1 MGVEEFFKQEEERFI
16 RDNLMSDE
24 VLDFIRE
31 NTLPFNR
38 LMAYY
43 RCAIMEVETK
53 FKVLNEQ
60 FSLQYDRNPIESIK
74 TRIKSTEGIIK
85 KANKKKIPFTMQ
97 AIEEN
102 IRDIAGIRVICSFSE
117 DIYMLADCL
126 LKQDDIRLVE
136 MKDYIKHPKE
146 SGYRSLHVIIEIP
159 IFLQNEKRYMKVEV
173 QLRTIAM
180 DFWASVEHK
189 LRYKKNI
196 PDSEAETLAV
206 ELSSYADQL
215 AELDNK
221 IETKDN
227 EEEKTVVKDNK
238 KVEEK
243 PIENEECEYQENFT
257 DDNVEEEECEY
268 QENFSDAND
277 QENSEE
283 ECEYQEN
290 FSNTNEGNLNKF
302 TLYEQNFD
310 IPVSSGYSVR
320 YKYVEVDLVNKTA
333 TLKEH
338 VDILDNTEEDD
349 YDYVINVKKL
359 SDSEAKL
366 LGDIY
371 YQMVVIDPVSSSD
384 LVREMI
390 GIDDG
395 WDYENET
402 WDEYKERITVYS
414 TNYNGETLYIYGVDW
429 IRMLSYL
436 FEE

>member
-1 MGVEEFFKQEEERFI
+1 
-16 RDNLMSDE
+16 
-24 VLDFIRE
+24 
-31 NTLPFNR
+31 
-38 LMAYY
+38 
-43 RCAIMEVETK
+43 MEQKIIFSIVGTVVVVITSIFGANVK
-53 FKVLNEQ
+53 KDLNEGK
-60 FSLQYDRNPIESIK
+60 I
-74 TRIKSTEGIIK
+74 TEQNQIV
-85 KANKKKIPFTMQ
+85 ATSNEVAT
-97 AIEEN
+97 
-102 IRDIAGIRVICSFSE
+102 SSE
-117 DIYMLADCL
+117 
-126 LKQDDIRLVE
+126 
-136 MKDYIKHPKE
+136 KE
-146 SGYRSLHVIIEIP
+146 
-159 IFLQNEKRYMKVEV
+159 
-173 QLRTIAM
+173 
-180 DFWASVEHK
+180 
-189 LRYKKNI
+189 
-196 PDSEAETLAV
+196 
-206 ELSSYADQL
+206 
-215 AELDNK
+215 ELDNK

-320 YKYVEVDLVNKTA
+320 YKYVEADLVNKTA

-390 GIDDG
+390 GIGDG

>member
-1 MGVEEFFKQEEERFI
+1 
-16 RDNLMSDE
+16 
-24 VLDFIRE
+24 
-31 NTLPFNR
+31 
-38 LMAYY
+38 
-43 RCAIMEVETK
+43 MEQKIIFSIVGTVVVVITSIFGANVK
-53 FKVLNEQ
+53 KDLNEEK
-60 FSLQYDRNPIESIK
+60 I
-74 TRIKSTEGIIK
+74 TEQNQIV
-85 KANKKKIPFTMQ
+85 ATSNEVAT
-97 AIEEN
+97 
-102 IRDIAGIRVICSFSE
+102 SSE
-117 DIYMLADCL
+117 
-126 LKQDDIRLVE
+126 
-136 MKDYIKHPKE
+136 KE
-146 SGYRSLHVIIEIP
+146 
-159 IFLQNEKRYMKVEV
+159 
-173 QLRTIAM
+173 
-180 DFWASVEHK
+180 
-189 LRYKKNI
+189 
-196 PDSEAETLAV
+196 
-206 ELSSYADQL
+206 
-215 AELDNK
+215 ELDNK

-320 YKYVEVDLVNKTA
+320 YKYVEADLVNKTA
-333 TLKEH
+333 TLKEL

-429 IRMLSYL
+429 IKMLSYL

>member
-1 MGVEEFFKQEEERFI
+1 
-16 RDNLMSDE
+16 
-24 VLDFIRE
+24 
-31 NTLPFNR
+31 
-38 LMAYY
+38 
-43 RCAIMEVETK
+43 MEQKIIFSIVGTVVVVITSIFGANVK
-53 FKVLNEQ
+53 KDLNE
-60 FSLQYDRNPIESIK
+60 RKI
-74 TRIKSTEGIIK
+74 TEQNQIV
-85 KANKKKIPFTMQ
+85 AT
-97 AIEEN
+97 
-102 IRDIAGIRVICSFSE
+102 SSE
-117 DIYMLADCL
+117 
-126 LKQDDIRLVE
+126 
-136 MKDYIKHPKE
+136 KE
-146 SGYRSLHVIIEIP
+146 
-159 IFLQNEKRYMKVEV
+159 
-173 QLRTIAM
+173 
-180 DFWASVEHK
+180 
-189 LRYKKNI
+189 
-196 PDSEAETLAV
+196 
-206 ELSSYADQL
+206 
-215 AELDNK
+215 ELDNK

-243 PIENEECEYQENFT
+243 PIENEECEYQEK
-257 DDNVEEEECEY
+257 
-268 QENFSDAND
+268 FSDAND

-349 YDYVINVKKL
+349 YDYVINAKKL

>member
-1 MGVEEFFKQEEERFI
+1 
-16 RDNLMSDE
+16 
-24 VLDFIRE
+24 
-31 NTLPFNR
+31 
-38 LMAYY
+38 
-43 RCAIMEVETK
+43 MEQKIIFSIVGTVVVVITSIFGANIK
-53 FKVLNEQ
+53 KDLNEEK
-60 FSLQYDRNPIESIK
+60 I
-74 TRIKSTEGIIK
+74 TEQNQIVATSSK
-85 KANKKKIPFTMQ
+85 K
-97 AIEEN
+97 E
-102 IRDIAGIRVICSFSE
+102 
-117 DIYMLADCL
+117 
-126 LKQDDIRLVE
+126 
-136 MKDYIKHPKE
+136 
-146 SGYRSLHVIIEIP
+146 
-159 IFLQNEKRYMKVEV
+159 
-173 QLRTIAM
+173 
-180 DFWASVEHK
+180 
-189 LRYKKNI
+189 
-196 PDSEAETLAV
+196 
-206 ELSSYADQL
+206 
-215 AELDNK
+215 ELDNK

-238 KVEEK
+238 KIEEK
-243 PIENEECEYQENFT
+243 PIENEK
-257 DDNVEEEECEY
+257 CEY

>member
-1 MGVEEFFKQEEERFI
+1 
-16 RDNLMSDE
+16 
-24 VLDFIRE
+24 
-31 NTLPFNR
+31 
-38 LMAYY
+38 
-43 RCAIMEVETK
+43 MEQKIIFSIAGTVVVVITSIFGANVK
-53 FKVLNEQ
+53 KDLNEGK
-60 FSLQYDRNPIESIK
+60 I
-74 TRIKSTEGIIK
+74 TEQNQIV
-85 KANKKKIPFTMQ
+85 ATSNEVAT
-97 AIEEN
+97 
-102 IRDIAGIRVICSFSE
+102 SSE
-117 DIYMLADCL
+117 
-126 LKQDDIRLVE
+126 
-136 MKDYIKHPKE
+136 KE
-146 SGYRSLHVIIEIP
+146 
-159 IFLQNEKRYMKVEV
+159 
-173 QLRTIAM
+173 
-180 DFWASVEHK
+180 
-189 LRYKKNI
+189 
-196 PDSEAETLAV
+196 
-206 ELSSYADQL
+206 
-215 AELDNK
+215 ELDNK

>member
-1 MGVEEFFKQEEERFI
+1 
-16 RDNLMSDE
+16 
-24 VLDFIRE
+24 
-31 NTLPFNR
+31 
-38 LMAYY
+38 
-43 RCAIMEVETK
+43 MEQKIIFSIVGTVVVVITSIFGANVK
-53 FKVLNEQ
+53 KDLNEGK
-60 FSLQYDRNPIESIK
+60 I
-74 TRIKSTEGIIK
+74 TEQNQIVATSNEV
-85 KANKKKIPFTMQ
+85 AN
-97 AIEEN
+97 
-102 IRDIAGIRVICSFSE
+102 SSE
-117 DIYMLADCL
+117 
-126 LKQDDIRLVE
+126 
-136 MKDYIKHPKE
+136 KE
-146 SGYRSLHVIIEIP
+146 
-159 IFLQNEKRYMKVEV
+159 
-173 QLRTIAM
+173 
-180 DFWASVEHK
+180 
-189 LRYKKNI
+189 
-196 PDSEAETLAV
+196 
-206 ELSSYADQL
+206 
-215 AELDNK
+215 ELDNK

-227 EEEKTVVKDNK
+227 EEEKSVVKDNK

-257 DDNVEEEECEY
+257 DDNVEEEEFEY

>member
-1 MGVEEFFKQEEERFI
+1 
-16 RDNLMSDE
+16 
-24 VLDFIRE
+24 
-31 NTLPFNR
+31 
-38 LMAYY
+38 
-43 RCAIMEVETK
+43 MEQKIIFSIVGTVVVVITSIFGANVK
-53 FKVLNEQ
+53 KDLNE
-60 FSLQYDRNPIESIK
+60 
-74 TRIKSTEGIIK
+74 G
-85 KANKKKIPFTMQ
+85 KIAEQNQIVATSNEV
-97 AIEEN
+97 AT
-102 IRDIAGIRVICSFSE
+102 SSE
-117 DIYMLADCL
+117 
-126 LKQDDIRLVE
+126 
-136 MKDYIKHPKE
+136 KE
-146 SGYRSLHVIIEIP
+146 
-159 IFLQNEKRYMKVEV
+159 
-173 QLRTIAM
+173 
-180 DFWASVEHK
+180 
-189 LRYKKNI
+189 
-196 PDSEAETLAV
+196 
-206 ELSSYADQL
+206 
-215 AELDNK
+215 ELDNK

-290 FSNTNEGNLNKF
+290 FSNTNEENLNKF

-349 YDYVINVKKL
+349 YDYVINEKKL

-384 LVREMI
+384 FVRKMI
-390 GIDDG
+390 GVDDG

-402 WDEYKERITVYS
+402 WDEYQERITVYS

>member
-1 MGVEEFFKQEEERFI
+1 
-16 RDNLMSDE
+16 
-24 VLDFIRE
+24 
-31 NTLPFNR
+31 
-38 LMAYY
+38 
-43 RCAIMEVETK
+43 MEQKIIFSIVGTVVVVITSIFGANVK
-53 FKVLNEQ
+53 KDLNEGK
-60 FSLQYDRNPIESIK
+60 I
-74 TRIKSTEGIIK
+74 TEQNQIV
-85 KANKKKIPFTMQ
+85 ATSNEVAT
-97 AIEEN
+97 
-102 IRDIAGIRVICSFSE
+102 SSE
-117 DIYMLADCL
+117 
-126 LKQDDIRLVE
+126 
-136 MKDYIKHPKE
+136 
-146 SGYRSLHVIIEIP
+146 
-159 IFLQNEKRYMKVEV
+159 
-173 QLRTIAM
+173 
-180 DFWASVEHK
+180 
-189 LRYKKNI
+189 
-196 PDSEAETLAV
+196 
-206 ELSSYADQL
+206 
-215 AELDNK
+215 ELDNK

>member
-1 MGVEEFFKQEEERFI
+1 
-16 RDNLMSDE
+16 
-24 VLDFIRE
+24 
-31 NTLPFNR
+31 
-38 LMAYY
+38 
-43 RCAIMEVETK
+43 MEQKIIFSIVGTVVVVITSIFGANVK
-53 FKVLNEQ
+53 KDLNEEK
-60 FSLQYDRNPIESIK
+60 I
-74 TRIKSTEGIIK
+74 TEQNQIV
-85 KANKKKIPFTMQ
+85 ATSNEVAT
-97 AIEEN
+97 
-102 IRDIAGIRVICSFSE
+102 SSE
-117 DIYMLADCL
+117 
-126 LKQDDIRLVE
+126 
-136 MKDYIKHPKE
+136 KE
-146 SGYRSLHVIIEIP
+146 
-159 IFLQNEKRYMKVEV
+159 
-173 QLRTIAM
+173 
-180 DFWASVEHK
+180 
-189 LRYKKNI
+189 
-196 PDSEAETLAV
+196 
-206 ELSSYADQL
+206 
-215 AELDNK
+215 ELDNK

-310 IPVSSGYSVR
+310 IPVCSGYSVR
-320 YKYVEVDLVNKTA
+320 YKYVEADLVNKTA

-429 IRMLSYL
+429 IKMLSYL

>member
-1 MGVEEFFKQEEERFI
+1 
-16 RDNLMSDE
+16 
-24 VLDFIRE
+24 
-31 NTLPFNR
+31 
-38 LMAYY
+38 
-43 RCAIMEVETK
+43 MEQKIIFSIVGTVVVVITSIFGANVK
-53 FKVLNEQ
+53 KDLNEGKITEQ
-60 FSLQYDRNPIESIK
+60 NQIVATSNEVATSIE
-74 TRIKSTEGIIK
+74 
-85 KANKKKIPFTMQ
+85 
-97 AIEEN
+97 
-102 IRDIAGIRVICSFSE
+102 
-117 DIYMLADCL
+117 
-126 LKQDDIRLVE
+126 
-136 MKDYIKHPKE
+136 KE
-146 SGYRSLHVIIEIP
+146 
-159 IFLQNEKRYMKVEV
+159 
-173 QLRTIAM
+173 
-180 DFWASVEHK
+180 
-189 LRYKKNI
+189 
-196 PDSEAETLAV
+196 
-206 ELSSYADQL
+206 
-215 AELDNK
+215 ELDNK

-338 VDILDNTEEDD
+338 VDILDNIEEDD
-349 YDYVINVKKL
+349 YDCVINIKKL

>member
-1 MGVEEFFKQEEERFI
+1 
-16 RDNLMSDE
+16 
-24 VLDFIRE
+24 
-31 NTLPFNR
+31 
-38 LMAYY
+38 
-43 RCAIMEVETK
+43 MEQKIIFSIVGTVVVVITSIFGANVK
-53 FKVLNEQ
+53 KDLNEGK
-60 FSLQYDRNPIESIK
+60 I
-74 TRIKSTEGIIK
+74 TEQNQIV
-85 KANKKKIPFTMQ
+85 ATSNEVAT
-97 AIEEN
+97 
-102 IRDIAGIRVICSFSE
+102 SSE
-117 DIYMLADCL
+117 
-126 LKQDDIRLVE
+126 
-136 MKDYIKHPKE
+136 KE
-146 SGYRSLHVIIEIP
+146 
-159 IFLQNEKRYMKVEV
+159 
-173 QLRTIAM
+173 
-180 DFWASVEHK
+180 
-189 LRYKKNI
+189 
-196 PDSEAETLAV
+196 
-206 ELSSYADQL
+206 
-215 AELDNK
+215 ELDNK

-268 QENFSDAND
+268 QENFSNAND

-429 IRMLSYL
+429 IKMLSYL

>member
-1 MGVEEFFKQEEERFI
+1 
-16 RDNLMSDE
+16 
-24 VLDFIRE
+24 
-31 NTLPFNR
+31 
-38 LMAYY
+38 
-43 RCAIMEVETK
+43 MEQKIIFSIVGTVVVVITSIFGANVK
-53 FKVLNEQ
+53 KDLNEGK
-60 FSLQYDRNPIESIK
+60 I
-74 TRIKSTEGIIK
+74 TEQNQIV
-85 KANKKKIPFTMQ
+85 ATSNEVAT
-97 AIEEN
+97 
-102 IRDIAGIRVICSFSE
+102 SSE
-117 DIYMLADCL
+117 
-126 LKQDDIRLVE
+126 
-136 MKDYIKHPKE
+136 KE
-146 SGYRSLHVIIEIP
+146 
-159 IFLQNEKRYMKVEV
+159 
-173 QLRTIAM
+173 
-180 DFWASVEHK
+180 
-189 LRYKKNI
+189 
-196 PDSEAETLAV
+196 
-206 ELSSYADQL
+206 
-215 AELDNK
+215 ELDNK

-359 SDSEAKL
+359 SDSEAEL
-366 LGDIY
+366 LGNIY

-384 LVREMI
+384 FVRKMI

-402 WDEYKERITVYS
+402 WDEYQERITVYS
-414 TNYNGETLYIYGVDW
+414 TKYNGETLYIYGVNW

>member
-1 MGVEEFFKQEEERFI
+1 
-16 RDNLMSDE
+16 
-24 VLDFIRE
+24 
-31 NTLPFNR
+31 
-38 LMAYY
+38 
-43 RCAIMEVETK
+43 MEQKIIFSIVGTVVVVITSIFGANVK
-53 FKVLNEQ
+53 KDLNEGK
-60 FSLQYDRNPIESIK
+60 I
-74 TRIKSTEGIIK
+74 TEQNQIV
-85 KANKKKIPFTMQ
+85 ATSNEVAT
-97 AIEEN
+97 
-102 IRDIAGIRVICSFSE
+102 SSE
-117 DIYMLADCL
+117 
-126 LKQDDIRLVE
+126 
-136 MKDYIKHPKE
+136 KE
-146 SGYRSLHVIIEIP
+146 
-159 IFLQNEKRYMKVEV
+159 
-173 QLRTIAM
+173 
-180 DFWASVEHK
+180 
-189 LRYKKNI
+189 
-196 PDSEAETLAV
+196 
-206 ELSSYADQL
+206 
-215 AELDNK
+215 ELDNK

-333 TLKEH
+333 ILKEH

-384 LVREMI
+384 FVRKMI
-390 GIDDG
+390 GVDDG

>member
-1 MGVEEFFKQEEERFI
+1 
-16 RDNLMSDE
+16 
-24 VLDFIRE
+24 
-31 NTLPFNR
+31 
-38 LMAYY
+38 
-43 RCAIMEVETK
+43 MEQKIIFSIVGTVVVVITSIFGANVK
-53 FKVLNEQ
+53 KDLNEEK
-60 FSLQYDRNPIESIK
+60 I
-74 TRIKSTEGIIK
+74 TEQNQIV
-85 KANKKKIPFTMQ
+85 ATSNEVAT
-97 AIEEN
+97 
-102 IRDIAGIRVICSFSE
+102 SSE
-117 DIYMLADCL
+117 
-126 LKQDDIRLVE
+126 
-136 MKDYIKHPKE
+136 KE
-146 SGYRSLHVIIEIP
+146 
-159 IFLQNEKRYMKVEV
+159 
-173 QLRTIAM
+173 
-180 DFWASVEHK
+180 
-189 LRYKKNI
+189 
-196 PDSEAETLAV
+196 
-206 ELSSYADQL
+206 
-215 AELDNK
+215 ELDNK

-277 QENSEE
+277 QEDSEE

-290 FSNTNEGNLNKF
+290 FSNTNEENLNKF

>member
-1 MGVEEFFKQEEERFI
+1 
-16 RDNLMSDE
+16 
-24 VLDFIRE
+24 
-31 NTLPFNR
+31 
-38 LMAYY
+38 
-43 RCAIMEVETK
+43 MEQKIIFSIVGTVVVVITSIFGANVK
-53 FKVLNEQ
+53 KDLNEGK
-60 FSLQYDRNPIESIK
+60 I
-74 TRIKSTEGIIK
+74 TEQNQIVATSNEV
-85 KANKKKIPFTMQ
+85 AN
-97 AIEEN
+97 
-102 IRDIAGIRVICSFSE
+102 SSE
-117 DIYMLADCL
+117 
-126 LKQDDIRLVE
+126 
-136 MKDYIKHPKE
+136 KE
-146 SGYRSLHVIIEIP
+146 
-159 IFLQNEKRYMKVEV
+159 
-173 QLRTIAM
+173 
-180 DFWASVEHK
+180 
-189 LRYKKNI
+189 
-196 PDSEAETLAV
+196 
-206 ELSSYADQL
+206 
-215 AELDNK
+215 ELDNK

-238 KVEEK
+238 EVKEK

>member
-1 MGVEEFFKQEEERFI
+1 
-16 RDNLMSDE
+16 
-24 VLDFIRE
+24 
-31 NTLPFNR
+31 
-38 LMAYY
+38 
-43 RCAIMEVETK
+43 MEQKIIFSIVGTVVVVITSIFGANVK
-53 FKVLNEQ
+53 KDLNEGK
-60 FSLQYDRNPIESIK
+60 I
-74 TRIKSTEGIIK
+74 TEQNQIV
-85 KANKKKIPFTMQ
+85 ATSNEVAT
-97 AIEEN
+97 
-102 IRDIAGIRVICSFSE
+102 SSE
-117 DIYMLADCL
+117 
-126 LKQDDIRLVE
+126 
-136 MKDYIKHPKE
+136 KE
-146 SGYRSLHVIIEIP
+146 
-159 IFLQNEKRYMKVEV
+159 
-173 QLRTIAM
+173 
-180 DFWASVEHK
+180 
-189 LRYKKNI
+189 
-196 PDSEAETLAV
+196 
-206 ELSSYADQL
+206 
-215 AELDNK
+215 ELDNK

-243 PIENEECEYQENFT
+243 PIENEECEYQENF
-257 DDNVEEEECEY
+257 
-268 QENFSDAND
+268 SDAND
-277 QENSEE
+277 QEDSEE

-359 SDSEAKL
+359 SDSEAEL
-366 LGDIY
+366 LGNIY

-384 LVREMI
+384 FVRKMI
-390 GIDDG
+390 GIDDD

-402 WDEYKERITVYS
+402 WDEYQERITVYS
-414 TNYNGETLYIYGVDW
+414 TKYNGETLYIYGVNW

>member
-1 MGVEEFFKQEEERFI
+1 
-16 RDNLMSDE
+16 
-24 VLDFIRE
+24 
-31 NTLPFNR
+31 
-38 LMAYY
+38 
-43 RCAIMEVETK
+43 MEQKIIFSIVGTVVVVITSIFGANVK
-53 FKVLNEQ
+53 KDLNEGK
-60 FSLQYDRNPIESIK
+60 I
-74 TRIKSTEGIIK
+74 TEQNQIV
-85 KANKKKIPFTMQ
+85 ATSNEVAT
-97 AIEEN
+97 
-102 IRDIAGIRVICSFSE
+102 SSE
-117 DIYMLADCL
+117 
-126 LKQDDIRLVE
+126 
-136 MKDYIKHPKE
+136 KE
-146 SGYRSLHVIIEIP
+146 
-159 IFLQNEKRYMKVEV
+159 
-173 QLRTIAM
+173 
-180 DFWASVEHK
+180 
-189 LRYKKNI
+189 
-196 PDSEAETLAV
+196 
-206 ELSSYADQL
+206 
-215 AELDNK
+215 ELDNK
-221 IETKDN
+221 IKTKDN

-243 PIENEECEYQENFT
+243 PIENGECEYQENFT

-320 YKYVEVDLVNKTA
+320 YKYVEADLVNKTA

-359 SDSEAKL
+359 SYSEAKL

>member
-1 MGVEEFFKQEEERFI
+1 
-16 RDNLMSDE
+16 
-24 VLDFIRE
+24 
-31 NTLPFNR
+31 
-38 LMAYY
+38 
-43 RCAIMEVETK
+43 MEQKIIFSIVGTVVVVITSIFGANVK
-53 FKVLNEQ
+53 KDLNEGK
-60 FSLQYDRNPIESIK
+60 I
-74 TRIKSTEGIIK
+74 TEQNQIV
-85 KANKKKIPFTMQ
+85 ATSNEVAT
-97 AIEEN
+97 
-102 IRDIAGIRVICSFSE
+102 SSE
-117 DIYMLADCL
+117 
-126 LKQDDIRLVE
+126 
-136 MKDYIKHPKE
+136 KE
-146 SGYRSLHVIIEIP
+146 
-159 IFLQNEKRYMKVEV
+159 
-173 QLRTIAM
+173 
-180 DFWASVEHK
+180 
-189 LRYKKNI
+189 
-196 PDSEAETLAV
+196 
-206 ELSSYADQL
+206 
-215 AELDNK
+215 ELDNK

-320 YKYVEVDLVNKTA
+320 YKYVEADLVNKTA

>member
-1 MGVEEFFKQEEERFI
+1 
-16 RDNLMSDE
+16 
-24 VLDFIRE
+24 
-31 NTLPFNR
+31 
-38 LMAYY
+38 
-43 RCAIMEVETK
+43 MEQKIIFSIVGTVVVVITSIFGANVK
-53 FKVLNEQ
+53 KDLNEGK
-60 FSLQYDRNPIESIK
+60 I
-74 TRIKSTEGIIK
+74 TEQNQIV
-85 KANKKKIPFTMQ
+85 ATSNEVAT
-97 AIEEN
+97 
-102 IRDIAGIRVICSFSE
+102 SSE
-117 DIYMLADCL
+117 
-126 LKQDDIRLVE
+126 
-136 MKDYIKHPKE
+136 KE
-146 SGYRSLHVIIEIP
+146 
-159 IFLQNEKRYMKVEV
+159 
-173 QLRTIAM
+173 
-180 DFWASVEHK
+180 
-189 LRYKKNI
+189 
-196 PDSEAETLAV
+196 
-206 ELSSYADQL
+206 
-215 AELDNK
+215 ELDNK

-227 EEEKTVVKDNK
+227 EEEKKVVKDNK

>member
-1 MGVEEFFKQEEERFI
+1 
-16 RDNLMSDE
+16 
-24 VLDFIRE
+24 
-31 NTLPFNR
+31 
-38 LMAYY
+38 
-43 RCAIMEVETK
+43 MEQKIIFSIVGTVVVVITSIFGANVK
-53 FKVLNEQ
+53 KDLNEGK
-60 FSLQYDRNPIESIK
+60 I
-74 TRIKSTEGIIK
+74 TEQNQIV
-85 KANKKKIPFTMQ
+85 ATSNEVAT
-97 AIEEN
+97 
-102 IRDIAGIRVICSFSE
+102 SSE
-117 DIYMLADCL
+117 
-126 LKQDDIRLVE
+126 
-136 MKDYIKHPKE
+136 KE
-146 SGYRSLHVIIEIP
+146 
-159 IFLQNEKRYMKVEV
+159 
-173 QLRTIAM
+173 
-180 DFWASVEHK
+180 
-189 LRYKKNI
+189 
-196 PDSEAETLAV
+196 
-206 ELSSYADQL
+206 
-215 AELDNK
+215 ELDNK

-414 TNYNGETLYIYGVDW
+414 TIYNGETLYIYGVDW

>member
-1 MGVEEFFKQEEERFI
+1 
-16 RDNLMSDE
+16 
-24 VLDFIRE
+24 
-31 NTLPFNR
+31 
-38 LMAYY
+38 
-43 RCAIMEVETK
+43 MEQKIIFSIVGTVVVVITSIFGANVK
-53 FKVLNEQ
+53 KDLNE
-60 FSLQYDRNPIESIK
+60 RKI
-74 TRIKSTEGIIK
+74 TEQNQIV
-85 KANKKKIPFTMQ
+85 ATSNEVAT
-97 AIEEN
+97 
-102 IRDIAGIRVICSFSE
+102 SSE
-117 DIYMLADCL
+117 
-126 LKQDDIRLVE
+126 
-136 MKDYIKHPKE
+136 KE
-146 SGYRSLHVIIEIP
+146 
-159 IFLQNEKRYMKVEV
+159 
-173 QLRTIAM
+173 
-180 DFWASVEHK
+180 
-189 LRYKKNI
+189 
-196 PDSEAETLAV
+196 
-206 ELSSYADQL
+206 
-215 AELDNK
+215 ELDNK

-243 PIENEECEYQENFT
+243 PIEN
-257 DDNVEEEECEY
+257 EECEY

>member
-1 MGVEEFFKQEEERFI
+1 
-16 RDNLMSDE
+16 
-24 VLDFIRE
+24 
-31 NTLPFNR
+31 
-38 LMAYY
+38 
-43 RCAIMEVETK
+43 MEQKIIFSIVGTVVVVITSIFGANVK
-53 FKVLNEQ
+53 KDLNE
-60 FSLQYDRNPIESIK
+60 
-74 TRIKSTEGIIK
+74 G
-85 KANKKKIPFTMQ
+85 KIAEQNQIVATSNEV
-97 AIEEN
+97 AT
-102 IRDIAGIRVICSFSE
+102 SSE
-117 DIYMLADCL
+117 
-126 LKQDDIRLVE
+126 
-136 MKDYIKHPKE
+136 KE
-146 SGYRSLHVIIEIP
+146 
-159 IFLQNEKRYMKVEV
+159 
-173 QLRTIAM
+173 
-180 DFWASVEHK
+180 
-189 LRYKKNI
+189 
-196 PDSEAETLAV
+196 
-206 ELSSYADQL
+206 
-215 AELDNK
+215 ELDNK

-277 QENSEE
+277 QENSKE

-290 FSNTNEGNLNKF
+290 FSNTNEENLNKF

-320 YKYVEVDLVNKTA
+320 YNYVEVDLVNKTA

-402 WDEYKERITVYS
+402 WDEYKERITVYR

>member
-1 MGVEEFFKQEEERFI
+1 
-16 RDNLMSDE
+16 
-24 VLDFIRE
+24 
-31 NTLPFNR
+31 
-38 LMAYY
+38 
-43 RCAIMEVETK
+43 MEQKIIFSIVGTVVVVITSIFGANVK
-53 FKVLNEQ
+53 KDLNEGK
-60 FSLQYDRNPIESIK
+60 I
-74 TRIKSTEGIIK
+74 TEQNQIV
-85 KANKKKIPFTMQ
+85 ATSNEVAT
-97 AIEEN
+97 
-102 IRDIAGIRVICSFSE
+102 SSE
-117 DIYMLADCL
+117 
-126 LKQDDIRLVE
+126 
-136 MKDYIKHPKE
+136 KE
-146 SGYRSLHVIIEIP
+146 
-159 IFLQNEKRYMKVEV
+159 
-173 QLRTIAM
+173 
-180 DFWASVEHK
+180 
-189 LRYKKNI
+189 
-196 PDSEAETLAV
+196 
-206 ELSSYADQL
+206 
-215 AELDNK
+215 ELDNK

-320 YKYVEVDLVNKTA
+320 YKYVEADLVNKIA

-384 LVREMI
+384 FVRKMI
-390 GIDDG
+390 GVDDG

-402 WDEYKERITVYS
+402 WDEYQERITVYS

>member
-1 MGVEEFFKQEEERFI
+1 
-16 RDNLMSDE
+16 
-24 VLDFIRE
+24 
-31 NTLPFNR
+31 
-38 LMAYY
+38 
-43 RCAIMEVETK
+43 MEQKIIFSIVGTVVVVITSIFGANVK
-53 FKVLNEQ
+53 KDLNEGK
-60 FSLQYDRNPIESIK
+60 I
-74 TRIKSTEGIIK
+74 TEQNQIV
-85 KANKKKIPFTMQ
+85 ATSNEVAT
-97 AIEEN
+97 
-102 IRDIAGIRVICSFSE
+102 SSE
-117 DIYMLADCL
+117 
-126 LKQDDIRLVE
+126 
-136 MKDYIKHPKE
+136 KE
-146 SGYRSLHVIIEIP
+146 
-159 IFLQNEKRYMKVEV
+159 
-173 QLRTIAM
+173 
-180 DFWASVEHK
+180 
-189 LRYKKNI
+189 
-196 PDSEAETLAV
+196 
-206 ELSSYADQL
+206 
-215 AELDNK
+215 ELDNK

-257 DDNVEEEECEY
+257 DDNVEEEKCEY

-333 TLKEH
+333 ILKEH

-384 LVREMI
+384 FVRKMI
-390 GIDDG
+390 GVDDG

>member
-1 MGVEEFFKQEEERFI
+1 
-16 RDNLMSDE
+16 
-24 VLDFIRE
+24 
-31 NTLPFNR
+31 
-38 LMAYY
+38 
-43 RCAIMEVETK
+43 MEQKIIFSIVGTVVVVITSIFGANVK
-53 FKVLNEQ
+53 KDLNEGK
-60 FSLQYDRNPIESIK
+60 I
-74 TRIKSTEGIIK
+74 TEQNQIVATSNEV
-85 KANKKKIPFTMQ
+85 AN
-97 AIEEN
+97 
-102 IRDIAGIRVICSFSE
+102 SSE
-117 DIYMLADCL
+117 
-126 LKQDDIRLVE
+126 
-136 MKDYIKHPKE
+136 KE
-146 SGYRSLHVIIEIP
+146 
-159 IFLQNEKRYMKVEV
+159 
-173 QLRTIAM
+173 
-180 DFWASVEHK
+180 
-189 LRYKKNI
+189 
-196 PDSEAETLAV
+196 
-206 ELSSYADQL
+206 
-215 AELDNK
+215 ELDNK

-227 EEEKTVVKDNK
+227 EEEKSVVKDNK
-238 KVEEK
+238 QVEEK
-243 PIENEECEYQENFT
+243 QIENEECEYQENFT

>member
-1 MGVEEFFKQEEERFI
+1 MEQKIIFSIVGT
-16 RDNLMSDE
+16 
-24 VLDFIRE
+24 VLVVITSIFGANVKKD
-31 NTLPFNR
+31 
-38 LMAYY
+38 
-43 RCAIMEVETK
+43 
-53 FKVLNEQ
+53 LNEGK
-60 FSLQYDRNPIESIK
+60 I
-74 TRIKSTEGIIK
+74 TEQNQIV
-85 KANKKKIPFTMQ
+85 ATSNEVAT
-97 AIEEN
+97 
-102 IRDIAGIRVICSFSE
+102 SSE
-117 DIYMLADCL
+117 
-126 LKQDDIRLVE
+126 
-136 MKDYIKHPKE
+136 KE
-146 SGYRSLHVIIEIP
+146 
-159 IFLQNEKRYMKVEV
+159 
-173 QLRTIAM
+173 
-180 DFWASVEHK
+180 
-189 LRYKKNI
+189 
-196 PDSEAETLAV
+196 
-206 ELSSYADQL
+206 
-215 AELDNK
+215 ELDNK

-320 YKYVEVDLVNKTA
+320 YKYVEADLVNKTA

>member
-1 MGVEEFFKQEEERFI
+1 
-16 RDNLMSDE
+16 
-24 VLDFIRE
+24 
-31 NTLPFNR
+31 
-38 LMAYY
+38 
-43 RCAIMEVETK
+43 MEQKIIFSIVGTVVVVITSIFGANVK
-53 FKVLNEQ
+53 KDLNEGK
-60 FSLQYDRNPIESIK
+60 I
-74 TRIKSTEGIIK
+74 TEQNQIV
-85 KANKKKIPFTMQ
+85 ATSNEVAT
-97 AIEEN
+97 
-102 IRDIAGIRVICSFSE
+102 SSE
-117 DIYMLADCL
+117 
-126 LKQDDIRLVE
+126 
-136 MKDYIKHPKE
+136 KE
-146 SGYRSLHVIIEIP
+146 
-159 IFLQNEKRYMKVEV
+159 
-173 QLRTIAM
+173 
-180 DFWASVEHK
+180 
-189 LRYKKNI
+189 
-196 PDSEAETLAV
+196 
-206 ELSSYADQL
+206 
-215 AELDNK
+215 ELDNK

-320 YKYVEVDLVNKTA
+320 YKYVEADLVNKTA

-359 SDSEAKL
+359 SDNEAKL

>member
-1 MGVEEFFKQEEERFI
+1 
-16 RDNLMSDE
+16 
-24 VLDFIRE
+24 
-31 NTLPFNR
+31 
-38 LMAYY
+38 
-43 RCAIMEVETK
+43 MEQKIIFSIVGTVVVVITSIFGANVK
-53 FKVLNEQ
+53 KDLNEGK
-60 FSLQYDRNPIESIK
+60 I
-74 TRIKSTEGIIK
+74 TEQNQIV
-85 KANKKKIPFTMQ
+85 ATSNEVAT
-97 AIEEN
+97 
-102 IRDIAGIRVICSFSE
+102 SSE
-117 DIYMLADCL
+117 
-126 LKQDDIRLVE
+126 
-136 MKDYIKHPKE
+136 KE
-146 SGYRSLHVIIEIP
+146 
-159 IFLQNEKRYMKVEV
+159 
-173 QLRTIAM
+173 
-180 DFWASVEHK
+180 
-189 LRYKKNI
+189 
-196 PDSEAETLAV
+196 
-206 ELSSYADQL
+206 
-215 AELDNK
+215 ELDNK

-290 FSNTNEGNLNKF
+290 FSNTSEGNLNKF

-320 YKYVEVDLVNKTA
+320 YKYVEVDLVNKIA

>member
-1 MGVEEFFKQEEERFI
+1 MGQKIIFSIVGTVVVVITSIFGANVKK
-16 RDNLMSDE
+16 D
-24 VLDFIRE
+24 
-31 NTLPFNR
+31 
-38 LMAYY
+38 
-43 RCAIMEVETK
+43 
-53 FKVLNEQ
+53 LNEGK
-60 FSLQYDRNPIESIK
+60 I
-74 TRIKSTEGIIK
+74 TEQNQIV
-85 KANKKKIPFTMQ
+85 ATSNEVAT
-97 AIEEN
+97 
-102 IRDIAGIRVICSFSE
+102 SSE
-117 DIYMLADCL
+117 
-126 LKQDDIRLVE
+126 
-136 MKDYIKHPKE
+136 KE
-146 SGYRSLHVIIEIP
+146 
-159 IFLQNEKRYMKVEV
+159 
-173 QLRTIAM
+173 
-180 DFWASVEHK
+180 
-189 LRYKKNI
+189 
-196 PDSEAETLAV
+196 
-206 ELSSYADQL
+206 
-215 AELDNK
+215 ELDNK

-290 FSNTNEGNLNKF
+290 FSNTNEENLNKF

>member
-1 MGVEEFFKQEEERFI
+1 
-16 RDNLMSDE
+16 
-24 VLDFIRE
+24 
-31 NTLPFNR
+31 
-38 LMAYY
+38 
-43 RCAIMEVETK
+43 MEQKIIFSIVGTVVVVITSIFGANVK
-53 FKVLNEQ
+53 KDLNEGK
-60 FSLQYDRNPIESIK
+60 I
-74 TRIKSTEGIIK
+74 TEQNQIV
-85 KANKKKIPFTMQ
+85 ATSNEVAT
-97 AIEEN
+97 
-102 IRDIAGIRVICSFSE
+102 SSE
-117 DIYMLADCL
+117 
-126 LKQDDIRLVE
+126 
-136 MKDYIKHPKE
+136 KE
-146 SGYRSLHVIIEIP
+146 
-159 IFLQNEKRYMKVEV
+159 
-173 QLRTIAM
+173 
-180 DFWASVEHK
+180 
-189 LRYKKNI
+189 
-196 PDSEAETLAV
+196 
-206 ELSSYADQL
+206 
-215 AELDNK
+215 ELDNK

-290 FSNTNEGNLNKF
+290 FSNTNEENLNKF

>member
-1 MGVEEFFKQEEERFI
+1 
-16 RDNLMSDE
+16 
-24 VLDFIRE
+24 
-31 NTLPFNR
+31 
-38 LMAYY
+38 
-43 RCAIMEVETK
+43 MEQKIIFSIVGTVVVVITSIFGANVK
-53 FKVLNEQ
+53 KDLNE
-60 FSLQYDRNPIESIK
+60 RKI
-74 TRIKSTEGIIK
+74 TEQNQIV
-85 KANKKKIPFTMQ
+85 ATSNEVAT
-97 AIEEN
+97 
-102 IRDIAGIRVICSFSE
+102 SSE
-117 DIYMLADCL
+117 
-126 LKQDDIRLVE
+126 
-136 MKDYIKHPKE
+136 KE
-146 SGYRSLHVIIEIP
+146 
-159 IFLQNEKRYMKVEV
+159 
-173 QLRTIAM
+173 
-180 DFWASVEHK
+180 
-189 LRYKKNI
+189 
-196 PDSEAETLAV
+196 
-206 ELSSYADQL
+206 
-215 AELDNK
+215 ELDNK

>member
-1 MGVEEFFKQEEERFI
+1 
-16 RDNLMSDE
+16 
-24 VLDFIRE
+24 
-31 NTLPFNR
+31 
-38 LMAYY
+38 
-43 RCAIMEVETK
+43 MEQKIIFSIVGTVVVVITSIFGANVK
-53 FKVLNEQ
+53 KDLNEGK
-60 FSLQYDRNPIESIK
+60 I
-74 TRIKSTEGIIK
+74 TEQNQIV
-85 KANKKKIPFTMQ
+85 ATSNEVAT
-97 AIEEN
+97 
-102 IRDIAGIRVICSFSE
+102 SSE
-117 DIYMLADCL
+117 
-126 LKQDDIRLVE
+126 
-136 MKDYIKHPKE
+136 KE
-146 SGYRSLHVIIEIP
+146 
-159 IFLQNEKRYMKVEV
+159 
-173 QLRTIAM
+173 
-180 DFWASVEHK
+180 
-189 LRYKKNI
+189 
-196 PDSEAETLAV
+196 
-206 ELSSYADQL
+206 
-215 AELDNK
+215 ELDNK

-384 LVREMI
+384 FVRKMI

>member
-1 MGVEEFFKQEEERFI
+1 
-16 RDNLMSDE
+16 
-24 VLDFIRE
+24 
-31 NTLPFNR
+31 
-38 LMAYY
+38 
-43 RCAIMEVETK
+43 MEQKIIFSIVGTVVVVITSIFGANVK
-53 FKVLNEQ
+53 KDLNEGK
-60 FSLQYDRNPIESIK
+60 I
-74 TRIKSTEGIIK
+74 TEQNQIV
-85 KANKKKIPFTMQ
+85 ATSNEVAT
-97 AIEEN
+97 
-102 IRDIAGIRVICSFSE
+102 SSE
-117 DIYMLADCL
+117 
-126 LKQDDIRLVE
+126 
-136 MKDYIKHPKE
+136 KE
-146 SGYRSLHVIIEIP
+146 
-159 IFLQNEKRYMKVEV
+159 
-173 QLRTIAM
+173 
-180 DFWASVEHK
+180 
-189 LRYKKNI
+189 
-196 PDSEAETLAV
+196 
-206 ELSSYADQL
+206 
-215 AELDNK
+215 ELDNK

-243 PIENEECEYQENFT
+243 PIEN
-257 DDNVEEEECEY
+257 EECEY

>member
-1 MGVEEFFKQEEERFI
+1 
-16 RDNLMSDE
+16 
-24 VLDFIRE
+24 
-31 NTLPFNR
+31 
-38 LMAYY
+38 
-43 RCAIMEVETK
+43 MEQKIIFSIVGTVVVVITSIFGANVK
-53 FKVLNEQ
+53 KDLNEGK
-60 FSLQYDRNPIESIK
+60 I
-74 TRIKSTEGIIK
+74 TEQNQIV
-85 KANKKKIPFTMQ
+85 ATSNEVAT
-97 AIEEN
+97 
-102 IRDIAGIRVICSFSE
+102 SSE
-117 DIYMLADCL
+117 
-126 LKQDDIRLVE
+126 
-136 MKDYIKHPKE
+136 KE
-146 SGYRSLHVIIEIP
+146 
-159 IFLQNEKRYMKVEV
+159 
-173 QLRTIAM
+173 
-180 DFWASVEHK
+180 
-189 LRYKKNI
+189 
-196 PDSEAETLAV
+196 
-206 ELSSYADQL
+206 
-215 AELDNK
+215 ELDNK

-395 WDYENET
+395 WDYENGT